1 MKTTQLIE
9 ILDSLKKN
17 EQFEKLVF
25 RKNIGSVNADKSSS
39 IISAFTNMIQVF
51 NLKNN
56 KKK

>member
-9 ILDSLKKN
+9 ILEKN
-17 EQFEKLVF
+17 EQFEKLIF